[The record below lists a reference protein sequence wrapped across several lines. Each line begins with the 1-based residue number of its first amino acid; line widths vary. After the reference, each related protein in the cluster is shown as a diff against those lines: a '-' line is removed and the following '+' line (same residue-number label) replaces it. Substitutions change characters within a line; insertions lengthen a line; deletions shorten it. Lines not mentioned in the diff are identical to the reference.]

1 MELSCYDPSGSIFA
15 SPAFLN
21 LTAVFMILAAFT
33 VTRLFAMS
41 RADSLDQLQFAP
53 IQVAS

>member
-1 MELSCYDPSGSIFA
+1 MELSCYDSSGSIFA

-21 LTAVFMILAAFT
+21 LTAVFIILAAFAAA
-33 VTRLFAMS
+33 RLIAMS

-53 IQVAS
+53 IQAAS